1 MTQFTKTIIA
11 SLFTF
16 SAAGASAAAFQLA
29 EGSTS
34 GLGMAFSGN
43 AAVADDATVVS
54 TNPALMTKFKQVEI
68 SAGGILVNAK
78 IDVQGKFPTG
88 KDASH
93 NDIIPKAVV
102 PNAYIVAPVNDR
114 FSLGGGVNVNYGL
127 KSEFRPDYS
136 AGFFGGRTDLTAVNI
151 NLSGA
156 YKLGYGFSVGLGV
169 NAVHAK
175 ATLERYLGNLVEL
188 AQAQVKAGLQQVE
201 AGITKIQ
208 SLPPQ
213 VQAAPQVQAQLAA
226 LKAKQVELNT
236 KAAGLQQINA
246 LTNESDVIHRLK
258 GDKWGFGWNAGLLYE
273 INENNRLGFSYHSAI
288 KLNFKGKY
296 SNNVHSAVA
305 NLPNVVNTVTGGAEI
320 AGRLSLTLPAFWEI
334 SGYHKLTDKL
344 AMNYSYKRTDWS
356 TFKTLDAYAENG
368 SKLFHKEENFNDSS
382 RIALGFSYD
391 VNEALT
397 LRTGVAYDES
407 ASVTSPSISI
417 PDTDRTWY
425 SVGATYRFTPNLSAD
440 LGYSYIRGSKNT
452 FNEEGLADFK
462 VKSKANLYGLN
473 VNYKF

>member
-273 INENNRLGFSYHSAI
+273 INEHNRLGFAYHSEI

-296 SNNVHSAVA
+296 SNTVPMTI
-305 NLPNVVNTVTGGAEI
+305 PNVVNTITGGAEI